1 MRQSW
6 VDSVSHPANERQPV
20 VGNRLSC

>member
-20 VGNRLSC
+20 VGDRLSC